1 MCGGGGT
8 EATAINR
15 IKGCVERR
23 KSTSWRWLMSVVE
36 ISDEWAMKEARAKI
50 ADVELGRVR
59 LLPEALHDAKC
70 APGEAA
76 LGLAGA

>member
-1 MCGGGGT
+1 
-8 EATAINR
+8 
-15 IKGCVERR
+15 
-23 KSTSWRWLMSVVE
+23 MSVVE

-50 ADVELGRVR
+50 ADVELGQVR